1 MGSLEGISEK
11 DEDYIRSEEQQ
22 EDKNDDILRN
32 MLDFR
37 DEEIKTSEFYSN
49 FEIIKLNSS
58 SSNSFNDLL
67 KDDYQINQKRII
79 PTKNN
84 NIKEYQ

>member
-58 SSNSFNDLL
+58 SSNSFNDLM

-84 NIKEYQ
+84 NIKENQ

>member
-58 SSNSFNDLL
+58 SSNSFNDLM
-67 KDDYQINQKRII
+67 KDDYQINKKRII

>member
-84 NIKEYQ
+84 NIKENQ

>member
-67 KDDYQINQKRII
+67 KDDY
-79 PTKNN
+79 
-84 NIKEYQ
+84 

>member
-37 DEEIKTSEFYSN
+37 DEEIKTSEFYIN

-58 SSNSFNDLL
+58 SSNSFNDLM
-67 KDDYQINQKRII
+67 KDDY
-79 PTKNN
+79 
-84 NIKEYQ
+84 

>member
-58 SSNSFNDLL
+58 SSNSFNDLM
-67 KDDYQINQKRII
+67 KDDYQNNQKRII

-84 NIKEYQ
+84 NIKENQ

>member
-58 SSNSFNDLL
+58 SSNSFNDLM
-67 KDDYQINQKRII
+67 KDDY
-79 PTKNN
+79 
-84 NIKEYQ
+84 

>member
-58 SSNSFNDLL
+58 SSNSFNDLM